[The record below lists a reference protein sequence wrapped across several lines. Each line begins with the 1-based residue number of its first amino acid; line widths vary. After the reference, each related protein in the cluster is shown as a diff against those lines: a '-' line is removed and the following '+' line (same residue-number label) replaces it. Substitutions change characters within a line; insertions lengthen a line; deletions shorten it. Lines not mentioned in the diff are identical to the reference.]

1 MATIFSVDPI
11 WTVSTYLANMIGEI
25 AADEN
30 KYQQLLTRINKVFLS
45 WLSKKQATYLCTEL
59 CTIIT
64 KNTLRIRKICSIN
77 NKSLNLE
84 ILGTS

>member
-30 KYQQLLTRINKVFLS
+30 KYQ
-45 WLSKKQATYLCTEL
+45 
-59 CTIIT
+59 
-64 KNTLRIRKICSIN
+64 
-77 NKSLNLE
+77 
-84 ILGTS
+84 